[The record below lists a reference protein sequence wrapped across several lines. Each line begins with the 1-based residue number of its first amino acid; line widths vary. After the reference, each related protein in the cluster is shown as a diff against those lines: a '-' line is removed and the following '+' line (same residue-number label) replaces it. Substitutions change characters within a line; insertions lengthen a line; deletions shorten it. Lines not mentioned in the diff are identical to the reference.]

1 MGWDVLVGSL
11 LVLGV
16 RGQGPFCTVKA
27 LLHLQPEHFYMLI
40 LYVITPRKILFGC
53 KCFAIKSSLES
64 IIE

>member
-16 RGQGPFCTVKA
+16 RWQGPFCTVKA

-40 LYVITPRKILFGC
+40 LYVITPRKILFG
-53 KCFAIKSSLES
+53 
-64 IIE
+64 